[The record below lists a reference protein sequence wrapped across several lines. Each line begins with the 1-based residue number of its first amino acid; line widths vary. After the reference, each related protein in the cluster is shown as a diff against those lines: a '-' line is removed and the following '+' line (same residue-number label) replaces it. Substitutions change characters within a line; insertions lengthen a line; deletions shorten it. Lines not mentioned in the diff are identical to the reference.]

1 MNKKAYLVVY
11 REDYQGDTVYGIYST
26 KGKALKAVK
35 ALNEGEPFEWKY
47 LVLEMPVDAKPDS
60 SNYKTLDQA

>member
-26 KGKALKAVK
+26 KGKARKAIEV
-35 ALNEGEPFEWKY
+35 LNEGETYKWEY
-47 LVLEMPVDAKPDS
+47 LILEMPVNAAPDY
-60 SNYKTLDQA
+60 NGYEVVA

>member
-26 KGKALKAVK
+26 KGKARKAIE
-35 ALNEGEPFEWKY
+35 ALNEGEPYKWEY

-60 SNYKTLDQA
+60 SNYKTLAS